1 MEAIRL
7 APKYPG
13 GPFSGRAFLVFPTVA
28 AAEVRASLKP
38 ERHNPRRG
46 GGVRFVETYPPVQQ
60 RGIIWPDTHRPSPP
74 MPDSKSRCKPRD
86 PPEWT
91 PSALPSG
98 APACP
103 QPFFRPR
110 TPPPQLL
117 IQRTF
122 RFGIKFLHSWLIRGI
137 FVFLILWDSVGFLIQ
152 AREV

>member
-38 ERHNPRRG
+38 ERHNPRG
-46 GGVRFVETYPPVQQ
+46 GGCDLWKPTRLYSNGGLFGLTLTAPLPRCPIQKADANPATRQNGPLPPFR
-60 RGIIWPDTHRPSPP
+60 RGLPP
-74 MPDSKSRCKPRD
+74 AHSLFSGPGPR
-86 PPEWT
+86 
-91 PSALPSG
+91 LPNV
-98 APACP
+98 
-103 QPFFRPR
+103 
-110 TPPPQLL
+110 